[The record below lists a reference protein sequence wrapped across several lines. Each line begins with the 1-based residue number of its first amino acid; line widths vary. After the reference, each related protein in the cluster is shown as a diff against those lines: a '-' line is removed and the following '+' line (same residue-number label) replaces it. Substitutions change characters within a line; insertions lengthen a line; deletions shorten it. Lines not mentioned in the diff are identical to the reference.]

1 MKMKEAHVVPLAPG
15 AVTLLRAVRT
25 RHLQLCGEVKPESLL
40 FCARGSKPISDMTML
55 KVLRDMRIT
64 EATVHGFR
72 STFADW
78 AAETTE
84 VPKEVVEKALA
95 HQIPNAVEAAYRRT
109 DFFDKRR
116 ALMTAWERFLTR

>member
-1 MKMKEAHVVPLAPG
+1 MK
-15 AVTLLRAVRT
+15 
-25 RHLQLCGEVKPESLL
+25 
-40 FCARGSKPISDMTML
+40 
-55 KVLRDMRIT
+55 IT

-84 VPKEVVEKALA
+84 VRKEVVEKALA

-109 DFFDKRR
+109 DFIEKRR
-116 ALMTAWERFLTR
+116 TLMTEWARLY